1 MSHSF
6 FLRGNVRTRSNINSN
21 KCLRKLVKEYIF
33 IMPKRTK
40 VEKLKYYKE
49 KVRKLNE
56 INNRRSIRRRI
67 IQSESSDENSGK

>member
-1 MSHSF
+1 
-6 FLRGNVRTRSNINSN
+6 
-21 KCLRKLVKEYIF
+21 
-33 IMPKRTK
+33 MPKRTK